1 MGLNP
6 LSYSRAIHHSS
17 LNEWLSCSAYHATL
31 LQMKKNPTSIR
42 PSDEG
47 KRLLALL
54 AEKLGVSQVAVLEI
68 IIRDKAK
75 QEQIK

>member
-1 MGLNP
+1 VLERGGEGVVLPFELNKY
-6 LSYSRAIHHSS
+6 LY
-17 LNEWLSCSAYHATL
+17 CSVYYATVYP
-31 LQMKKNPTSIR
+31 MKKNPTSIR
-42 PSDEG
+42 LSDEG

-75 QEQIK
+75 EEQIK